1 MKKLYDLLIKL
12 SDSIF
17 FLEKWLLLLAVVV
30 VVAVNFINV
39 ILRYII
45 NSGLAYCET
54 LSICLFMFM
63 VVIGANIAVKTDGE
77 IKIEIIRFKSPRK
90 DAVFRL
96 IGDIIAIA
104 TIIFCM
110 IGLCAT
116 VESVMQHLQRVT
128 PLPIYIYHI
137 YIVMTVGFGLA
148 LLDHIIVFIKHIL
161 LISGQQVEGGAKT
174 V

>member
-63 VVIGANIAVKTDGE
+63 VVIGANIAVK
-77 IKIEIIRFKSPRK
+77 SPRK

-128 PLPIYIYHI
+128 PLPIYTYHI

>member
-1 MKKLYDLLIKL
+1 M
-12 SDSIF
+12 
-17 FLEKWLLLLAVVV
+17 LLLAVVV

-90 DAVFRL
+90 DA
-96 IGDIIAIA
+96 
-104 TIIFCM
+104 
-110 IGLCAT
+110 
-116 VESVMQHLQRVT
+116 
-128 PLPIYIYHI
+128 IYTYHI

>member
-116 VESVMQHLQRVT
+116 V
-128 PLPIYIYHI
+128 
-137 YIVMTVGFGLA
+137 
-148 LLDHIIVFIKHIL
+148 
-161 LISGQQVEGGAKT
+161 
-174 V
+174 